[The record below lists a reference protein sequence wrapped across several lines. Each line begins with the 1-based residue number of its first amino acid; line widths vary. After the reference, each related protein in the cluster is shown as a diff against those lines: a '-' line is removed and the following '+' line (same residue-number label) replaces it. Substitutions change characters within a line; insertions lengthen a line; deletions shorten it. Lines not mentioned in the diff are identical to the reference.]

1 MFGTNLSSQN
11 FAQNFKFL
19 RLFHEVLANEPT
31 KPCEP
36 FQERC
41 RQVGLSASD
50 PPELI
55 ASKMEIDLLPEFLR
69 EQMNPKSDT
78 ESLAK
83 NGNDEVMRQFSST
96 RFDDFQKFEGV
107 FNVNEQSQTDLPFLK
122 SYTAQQ
128 MESRWEKMNTIIDTF
143 NESKTIV
150 GILTSIDKIVEKAP
164 DSELKAKLM
173 QILQEPPNYVL
184 EE

>member
-1 MFGTNLSSQN
+1 M
-11 FAQNFKFL
+11 
-19 RLFHEVLANEPT
+19 ANEPT

-55 ASKMEIDLLPEFLR
+55 ASKMEIDLLPESIR
-69 EQMNPKSDT
+69 EQMNPKDDS

-96 RFDDFQKFEGV
+96 RFDDFQNSKAF
-107 FNVNEQSQTDLPFLK
+107 STWMSSLKPISLLK

-164 DSELKAKLM
+164 DSELKTKLM

-184 EE
+184 EEWCLTKRKNRFAFSLEKY